1 MLTKNTKIWLSL
13 LAGTMLFGCAS
24 EGEDDVR
31 PESPA
36 PSAYCGDGVC
46 NGVETHVLCPLDC
59 KDNSIKTLCGNGQ
72 CEDGED
78 TTNCPY
84 DCKPA
89 PFCGNGICDSGETN
103 DDCPADCKPEKFCGN
118 GICDTNE
125 NAKLCPSD
133 CKRATYC
140 GDGACNAGETRLN
153 CLADCGPY
161 CGDGTCDE
169 DEDETSWMADCYTE
183 HVEYESV
190 CGDGV
195 CDHEEK
201 SANSCA
207 EDCNTGTEVKER
219 LSRSEFNALQE
230 NYYRFMFDFERT
242 QGEFEPKSDDK
253 KEQLVQRLDEF
264 FAFPYPSE
272 LRTDSYGRPSLNK
285 YAVPSD
291 GTALDFVGKI
301 LPSIGKIIPN
311 ILAKAQTERAG
322 FSPIGGVYFRASV
335 AVDQKEFPHPKD
347 TLKADSCYQ
356 LINVEEGSAHYGE
369 RVPLYVSFHR
379 PANELWASN
388 TLVMRPVPAFGA
400 NQGDRYVAVVGD
412 CLTANGRKIMQSNKL
427 KNILADTAPEEI
439 SNKMHY
445 YVTQLDK
452 LIADGKLD
460 MKKSDIRAM
469 TGYRILNVA
478 REMDLM
484 AQDLKG
490 KGSIVTDDKGVAI
503 GEWTD
508 RTNLNYTT
516 PKAYVF
522 HGKFKTMNYIS
533 GTFPY
538 DLDGEGEMTF
548 KPDGSLGNRGK
559 EEEVRFALVVPR
571 TPMPEKGYPIAV
583 YGHGTGG
590 DCDSHMRYSGD
601 EGLVLINNGVPMAMI
616 GFDAVL
622 HGQRGENGQSPT
634 MANLVMMILN
644 EPIVIRESWRQTVL
658 DMLVLYDIIERG
670 KLVLPPVPGSDKN
683 TIFDPSY
690 GLYMGHSQ
698 GAQEGGM
705 LLGLTGN
712 IHNAFLSAGGG
723 GVIQSF
729 IDLKPDLST
738 VPVVGTMFEDKSVA
752 DIVAFVLGAGN
763 EEFSISYDTF
773 LTTQIIQPLVDPLD
787 PVNFTQRFIKEPL
800 RGTEPKNI
808 AQTIGIGDQSTP
820 NSAQFTMIS
829 AIGLPPVGE
838 IFKTSVDMEI
848 AGYTTSVGSSVSKN
862 LMEGKA
868 TGGSMQFNYTGNDNP
883 HFVIYRM
890 QSAQNSYIN
899 FFKSVLDGNPT
910 VSVSGSQSGSN

>member
-1 MLTKNTKIWLSL
+1 MLKKHTKLCLSL
-13 LAGTMLFGCAS
+13 LAGVMLFGCS
-24 EGEDDVR
+24 D
-31 PESPA
+31 ESNAPVTQDTPA
-36 PSAYCGDGVC
+36 PSGYCGDGVC
-46 NGVETHVLCPLDC
+46 ISPENAAICPADC
-59 KDNSIKTLCGNGQ
+59 KENIVKNICGNGV

-78 TTNCPY
+78 SKTCSFDCPPEPE
-84 DCKPA
+84 CN
-89 PFCGNGICDSGETN
+89 NGICESNETSET
-103 DDCPADCKPEKFCGN
+103 CPADCKPEKFCGN
-118 GICDTNE
+118 GICDSNE
-125 NAKLCPSD
+125 NAKICPSD
-133 CKRATYC
+133 CKRPTFC
-140 GDGACNAGETRLN
+140 GNNICEAGETRLN

-169 DEDETSWMADCYTE
+169 DEDKDNCLDDCYTE
-183 HVEYESV
+183 EVEYQSV

-195 CDHEEK
+195 CDDDEK
-201 SANSCA
+201 DSCEA
-207 EDCNTGTEVKER
+207 DCKSSEVTKER
-219 LSRSEFNALQE
+219 LSLSEFTALQE
-230 NYYRFMFDFERT
+230 NYYRFLFDYDRT
-242 QGEFEPKSDDK
+242 QGEFAPKSEDK
-253 KEQLVQRLDEF
+253 REQLAQRLDEF
-264 FAFPYPSE
+264 FSFPYPSE

-285 YAVPSD
+285 YAVPTE
-291 GTALDFVGKI
+291 GTALDVVGMI
-301 LPSIGKIIPN
+301 LPAIGKIIPN
-311 ILAKAQTERAG
+311 ILEKAQTERAG
-322 FSPIGGVYFRASV
+322 FSPIGGVYFRTSV
-335 AVDQKEFPHPKD
+335 TVDQKEFPAPAD

-356 LINVEEGSAHYGE
+356 LINVEENSAHYGE
-369 RVPLYVSFHR
+369 RVPLYVTYHR
-379 PANELWASN
+379 PANEFWANN

-400 NQGDRYVAVVGD
+400 NQGDRYVAIVGN
-412 CLTANGRKIMQSNKL
+412 CLTANGRKIVQSNKL
-427 KNILADTAPEEI
+427 KNILAGTAPDEV
-439 SNKMHY
+439 SDKMQY

-452 LIADGKLD
+452 LITDGKIE
-460 MKKSDIRAM
+460 MQMSDIRAM
-469 TGYRILNVA
+469 TGYRILNAA

-508 RTNLNYTT
+508 RTTLNYLT

-522 HGKFKTMNYIS
+522 HGTFKTMNYIS
-533 GTFPY
+533 GKFPY
-538 DLDGEGEMTF
+538 ESAGEGEMKF
-548 KPDGSLGNRGK
+548 KPDGSLANRGM
-559 EEEVRFALVVPR
+559 EEEVRFSIVVPR

-590 DCDSHMRYSGD
+590 DADTHMRYSGD

-622 HGQRGENGQSPT
+622 HGQRGENGKSPT

-670 KLVLPPVPGSDKN
+670 KLVLPPIPGSDKN

-729 IDLKPDLST
+729 IDLKPDIST
-738 VPVVGTMFEDKSVA
+738 VPVVGTLFENKTVA
-752 DIVAFVLGAGN
+752 DIVAFVLGAGDDA
-763 EEFSISYDTF
+763 SISYDTF

-838 IFKTSVDMEI
+838 IFKTSVDMEL
-848 AGYTTSVGSSVSKN
+848 AGYTTSVGNSVSKN
-862 LMEGKA
+862 LADGRA

-890 QSAQNSYIN
+890 ESAENSYID
-899 FFKSVLDGNPT
+899 FFKSVLDDNPT
-910 VSVSGSQSGSN
+910 VSVSGSQSGDR